1 MADNEMM
8 NELANAPEFREWLA
22 EREAEAIEH
31 EVAEIDGE
39 MYTDEP
45 DEFDY
50 IQYTEYMGYLIA
62 EATARIADD
71 GQNGISQ

>member
-8 NELANAPEFREWLA
+8 NELANTPEFREWLA
-22 EREAEAIEH
+22 DREAEAIEH
-31 EVAEIDGE
+31 EIAEIDGE

-50 IQYTEYMGYLIA
+50 IQYAEYMNSLIA
-62 EATARIADD
+62 EVTARIADD